1 MYSFPR
7 IVRIDLSSEKV
18 TQEQVPPGLLRDY
31 IGGRGLG
38 TWAYIDE
45 AGYGQDP
52 FAPTN
57 PMVFATGPLTGT
69 TYPTAAR
76 SVLVTR
82 SPLTGTISSSNIGG
96 RLGTILRKAGADV
109 LIVTGKANNLSLLKF
124 DGENIEISSAKTL
137 EGLDTHEVDNKLKQ
151 NHPKAA
157 ILSIGPAGEKL
168 IPYASITHDL
178 EHDFGRG
185 GLGAVMGSKNLKAI
199 IIEGSLKIPLFDEE
213 AQRKHVKKMVQQLK
227 KSELYRLYNSY
238 GTKFYTSIY
247 NSLGGMTV
255 NQYEKNKDERIERL
269 AEVEIKKFE
278 TAHKSCSKCP
288 VACRH
293 TYEVNGEKIY
303 TPEFETI
310 GSLGPNLGLFDPSI
324 VLPLGEKLTKMGVD
338 TITAGHT
345 VATFIKLVKAGK
357 IKEPENRKWDFG
369 SKDILELFDAMIATD
384 SEVGRLLSKGS
395 AKMAQEL
402 GAPELSPQ
410 VKGMEFAV
418 YEPRKFMG
426 QALGYGI
433 SNRGACHLH
442 GGATIAVEALGA
454 PLKVDKLT
462 WRGKGKLVANSL
474 KIVTLIDSL
483 VTCVHAFY
491 LYVNLNVMAKATP
504 SAISS
509 RFTSWVPSIALKF
522 LNYST
527 MAVALENV
535 TGEKFS
541 TKTLDQAAQ
550 RIITLERLYN
560 AKVGFSKEDDY
571 LPRPFYERKTPESD
585 PIDRHQYTR
594 ELKNYYK
601 AMGWD
606 EDGLPTAKT
615 IEKLGLGEV
624 ASKPVHSP

>member
-1 MYSFPR
+1 MQTFPR
-7 IVRIDLSSEKV
+7 IMRIDLTSEKV
-18 TQEQVPPGLLRDY
+18 TREQSSSALLRDF

-38 TWAYIDE
+38 TWVYINE
-45 AGYGQDP
+45 AGYGQEP
-52 FAPTN
+52 LASSN

-82 SPLTGTISSSNIGG
+82 SPLTRTISSSNMGG
-96 RLGTILRKAGADV
+96 RFGTILRKAGTDV
-109 LIVTGKANNLSLLKF
+109 LIVAGKTEELSILVF
-124 DGENIEISSAKTL
+124 DGENIEIKSARDLK
-137 EGLDTHEVDNKLKQ
+137 GLDTHQTDKTLKQ
-151 NHPKAA
+151 TYPKAA

-199 IIEGSLKIPLFDEE
+199 VIEGKQKIPLYNAEI
-213 AQRKHVKKMVQQLK
+213 QRKHVKKMIKQLK

-247 NSLGGMTV
+247 NSLGGMSV
-255 NQYEKNKDERIERL
+255 NQYERNRDERIEQL

-278 TAHKSCSKCP
+278 IAHKSCSKCP

-293 TYEVNGEKIY
+293 TYELKGEKIY

-310 GSLGPNLGLFDPSI
+310 GTLGPNLGFYNPEI

-338 TITAGHT
+338 TISAGHT
-345 VATFIKLVKAGK
+345 IATFVNLVKAGK
-357 IKEPENRKWDFG
+357 IEQPDNKRWNFESE
-369 SKDILELFDAMIATD
+369 DILELFDNIIETD
-384 SEVGRLLSKGS
+384 NEIGQLLAKGS
-395 AKMAQEL
+395 AKMAQHRGL
-402 GAPELSPQ
+402 PELAPH

-433 SNRGACHLH
+433 SPRGACHLH
-442 GGATIAVEALGA
+442 GGAAIAVEALGT
-454 PLKVDKLT
+454 PLRVDKLT

-491 LYVNLNVMAKATP
+491 LYVDLNMMAKTTP

-509 RFTSWVPSIALKF
+509 KFTSWVPSIALKF

-527 MAVALENV
+527 MATALQNV

-541 TKTLDQAAQ
+541 TGMLDKAAQ
-550 RIITLERLYN
+550 RTITLERIYN
-560 AKVGFSKEDDY
+560 INAGFSKDDDY
-571 LPRPFYERKTPESD
+571 LPRPFYEKKTPESE
-585 PIDRHQYTR
+585 PIDKKQYTR
-594 ELKNYYK
+594 ELQNYYE

-606 EDGLPTAKT
+606 KEGVPRPET
-615 IEKLGLGEV
+615 IKKLGLEKIVSV
-624 ASKPVHSP
+624 AKY